1 MADVDEAT
9 GHQWDDERKQCAC
22 GWKSKHGHEISHL
35 HVESPKFE
43 ARPHIWIQWKGTDVC
58 CDIHC
63 RCGAHLHF
71 DGDFMYFLRC
81 PHCRTV
87 WEVGTHVALYEVK
100 DHRADGAF
108 IKEAE
113 ADEEPEAP

>member
-1 MADVDEAT
+1 MAE
-9 GHQWDDERKQCAC
+9 HQWDGERKQCAC
-22 GWKSKHGHEISHL
+22 GWTEPHHEVSHL
-35 HVESPKFE
+35 HVESPQFE
-43 ARPHIWIQWKGTDVC
+43 GRPHVWIQWKGTDVC

-87 WEVGTHVALYEVK
+87 WEVGTHVSLYEVTHSRV
-100 DHRADGAF
+100 DEQR
-108 IKEAE
+108 IRTPE
-113 ADEEPEAP
+113 ADEELPLPADFC